1 MPFIDAVAA
10 DVTLNLTLINWHG
23 AWQCSDHRV
32 SIQGRPVDDA
42 ATKHIVLRCRDGA
55 ALIAYSGVGRKGDVE
70 PSEWMAGIFRGDDR
84 TLDESLILLRDAS
97 TRDLGPIAAPAGIR
111 HMFTVAAFFRGGPW
125 LLQIRNFR
133 DLASPPRRNF
143 ESSAR
148 KVSEGGG
155 AVSSFGQL
163 LPVSLESRK
172 LLEGVAQMR
181 PRRTEDFH
189 GLLHAINRRAAQS
202 PASRGTV
209 SPACTTSFL
218 TPDGERWES
227 FNYDDSGERRK
238 DKICPAVNQDMD
250 IGHFMQATI
259 TDLPESLPVS
269 DAERTR
275 LA

>member
-1 MPFIDAVAA
+1 MPFIDSVAA
-10 DVTLNLTLINWHG
+10 DMTLNLTLINWHG

-70 PSEWMAGIFRGDDR
+70 PSEWMAGILRGDDR

-125 LLQIRNFR
+125 LLQIRNFQ

-143 ESSAR
+143 ESSCR

-189 GLLHAINRRAAQS
+189 GLLEGKGAAHSNVRRGHRTFARSPKRAVVDCPRFSTHLVGKPGRRRRSQRHRHAGARAEGQ
-202 PASRGTV
+202 
-209 SPACTTSFL
+209 
-218 TPDGERWES
+218 PDARHGVVQHV
-227 FNYDDSGERRK
+227 
-238 DKICPAVNQDMD
+238 VNPS
-250 IGHFMQATI
+250 IY
-259 TDLPESLPVS
+259 
-269 DAERTR
+269 
-275 LA
+275 